1 MEETK
6 QLNIWLDGEIVKYSD
21 SNISILTHSM
31 QYGSG
36 IFDGIRAYDTEKGA
50 AIFRLKDHVKRF
62 FESAKIYNMKLNYS
76 EDEISK
82 AIKDVVLSNNLKSCY
97 IRPFAFYND
106 SNIGLSVYGKK
117 TGVFIAAVPFGNYF
131 KDKDIG
137 IRCKVSSWRRI
148 SRESLPLK
156 AKASGNYAN
165 SVIASIE
172 AKNCGFDEAILLST
186 DGYVA
191 EGPGENIFLVKEN
204 KLMTPDESSDIL
216 IGITRN
222 SIIKIAKN
230 MGFEVE
236 QRHIRRDELY
246 TAEEIFFTGTAAEIT
261 PILDVDGVR
270 ISNKIGQITKTLS
283 EKYSDIVHG
292 KDKEYLHWLVSVET

>member
-1 MEETK
+1 MEENK
-6 QLNIWLDGEIVKYSD
+6 QLNIWLDGKIIKYQD

-36 IFDGIRAYDTEKGA
+36 IFDGIRAYDTESGA

-62 FESAKIYNMKLNYS
+62 FESAKIYNMKLNYN
-76 EDEISK
+76 ENEVSK

-117 TGVFIAAVPFGNYF
+117 TSVFIAAVPFGNYF
-131 KDKDIG
+131 KDKDTG

-148 SRESLPLK
+148 NKENLPLM

-165 SVIASIE
+165 SIIASIE
-172 AKNCGFDEAILLST
+172 AKNCGFDEAILLSS

-204 KLMTPDESSDIL
+204 KLITPDESSDIL

-222 SIIKIAKN
+222 SVIKIAEDI
-230 MGFEVE
+230 GFEVE
-236 QRHIRRDELY
+236 QRRIRRDELY
-246 TAEEIFFTGTAAEIT
+246 TAEEVFFTGTAAEIT
-261 PILDVDGVR
+261 PILDVDGIR
-270 ISNKIGQITKTLS
+270 ISSKIGQMTKTLS
-283 EKYSDIVHG
+283 EKYNSIVHG
-292 KDKEYLHWLVSVET
+292 KDKEYLHWLVSVGT